1 MIEKKRIIIGVSGG
15 IAAYKS
21 CYMASRLIHMG
32 AEVRVC
38 MTESACHFVTPLT
51 FESLTHNA
59 VNTDMFSRETPMNV
73 THIALAEW
81 ADAIIVA
88 PATANLIG
96 KAANG
101 ICDDLLSTVLM
112 AAKAPV
118 FYAPAMNTNMYE
130 NPALQKNLEVLRS
143 RGAHII
149 EPAEGALA
157 CGTSGKGRMA
167 EPEEIIGAVD
177 AFFDEKKRDMAGVK
191 VVVSA
196 GATIE
201 DIDKVRFLSN
211 RSSGKMGCAIAREA
225 CRRGAAV
232 TLVAGENVRFSDADI
247 DVVFVR
253 SAADMHWAVTEA
265 GKEADVVV
273 MAAAVADYTPKKP
286 FDGKIKK
293 SADDMTIELS
303 RTKDILK
310 ELGEHKGERILVGFA
325 AEADDMER
333 YAKDKLKRKNLDM
346 IVANDISR
354 KDIGFGTQ
362 ENEVTLYYK
371 DGSSSSIDKCGKD
384 IVAKRI
390 LDDVMRMME
399 DRND

>member
-1 MIEKKRIIIGVSGG
+1 M
-15 IAAYKS
+15 
-21 CYMASRLIHMG
+21 
-32 AEVRVC
+32 
-38 MTESACHFVTPLT
+38 
-51 FESLTHNA
+51 
-59 VNTDMFSRETPMNV
+59 
-73 THIALAEW
+73 
-81 ADAIIVA
+81 
-88 PATANLIG
+88 
-96 KAANG
+96 
-101 ICDDLLSTVLM
+101 
-112 AAKAPV
+112 

-149 EPAEGALA
+149 ESAEGALA

-225 CRRGAAV
+225 RRRGAAV

-273 MAAAVADYTPKKP
+273 MAAAVADYTPKKT

-293 SADDMTIELS
+293 
-303 RTKDILK
+303 
-310 ELGEHKGERILVGFA
+310 VQ
-325 AEADDMER
+325 
-333 YAKDKLKRKNLDM
+333 M
-346 IVANDISR
+346 I
-354 KDIGFGTQ
+354 
-362 ENEVTLYYK
+362 
-371 DGSSSSIDKCGKD
+371 
-384 IVAKRI
+384 
-390 LDDVMRMME
+390 
-399 DRND
+399 